1 MAKFDSIDSY
11 LSHLEDTVLE
21 ASLTA
26 LSHYT
31 STTLAD
37 IMIDEINATVYNAYQ
52 GTYQRR
58 EEMGGLTDRENIN
71 IVEVIMKDKK
81 LHIKVRNTTLGA
93 EDDAGRYID
102 AIIVNGVGYT
112 WERSKI
118 YKAEQ
123 KGTPIKR
130 DFYAP
135 TREIIEDLLRS
146 DFIARMRL
154 LSNIYL
160 K

>member
-1 MAKFDSIDSY
+1 MAKFNSIDDY
-11 LSHLEDTVLE
+11 LEHLQETVLE
-21 ASLTA
+21 ASLTS
-26 LSHYT
+26 LTHYT
-31 STTLAD
+31 STVLAD
-37 IMIDEINATVYNAYQ
+37 IMIDEINEQVYKAYE
-52 GTYQRR
+52 GTYERR
-58 EEMGGLTDRENIN
+58 ENLGGLTDRENIN

-81 LHIKVRNTTLGA
+81 LHVLVRNTTLGA
-93 EDDAGRYID
+93 GDDAGRYID

-123 KGTPIKR
+123 KGKPIKR

-135 TREIIEDLLRS
+135 TREVIEDLIRS

-154 LSNIYL
+154 LCNIHL